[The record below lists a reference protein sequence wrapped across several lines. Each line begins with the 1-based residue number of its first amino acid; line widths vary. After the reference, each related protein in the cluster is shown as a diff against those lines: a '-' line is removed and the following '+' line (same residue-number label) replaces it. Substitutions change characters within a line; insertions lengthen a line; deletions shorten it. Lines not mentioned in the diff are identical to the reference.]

1 MHPDEESPARGAGSS
16 TSTAEPISAK
26 AVPRWLLYGSLGFVL
41 ALGAPVGFLLLRE
54 LMGAATSLQEEFAAN
69 RLFYLYLGL
78 GNLVAFTAFGALLGA
93 IADRL
98 VATNEKLQALAVTDA
113 LTLLRN
119 ARYFSEV
126 LPLESARADRQKQS
140 LGLIIIDL
148 DNFKRINDRFGH
160 VTGDRALVHFASVLL
175 RSIRRVD
182 IPCRIGGEEFAVIC
196 PGAGLEDSARV
207 AERILVT
214 LKESPLPHTSPPE
227 RLTASA
233 GVSVR
238 APGQDHEELLLAADA
253 ALYEAKRAGKDR
265 IATSRLPAEG
275 EPAVT
280 GTHGP

>member
-1 MHPDEESPARGAGSS
+1 MHPAEESPARGAGSP

-69 RLFYLYLGL
+69 RLFYLYLGV

-253 ALYEAKRAGKDR
+253 ALYDAKRAGKDR

>member
-1 MHPDEESPARGAGSS
+1 MHPAEESAARGAGSS
-16 TSTAEPISAK
+16 PSTDEPVAVK
-26 AVPRWLLYGSLGFVL
+26 AVPRRLLYGSLGFVL
-41 ALGAPVGFLLLRE
+41 ALGAPAGCLLLRE
-54 LMGAATSLQEEFAAN
+54 LTGAATSFAEDFAAY
-69 RLFYLYLGL
+69 RFFYLYLGIA
-78 GNLVAFTAFGALLGA
+78 NLVAFTAFGALLGA
-93 IADRL
+93 VADRL

-126 LPLESARADRQKQS
+126 LPLESARADRQNQS

-160 VTGDRALVHFASVLL
+160 VAGDRALVHFASVLL

-196 PGAGLEDSARV
+196 PGAGLEDSRRV
-207 AERILVT
+207 AERILAT
-214 LKESPLPHTSPPE
+214 LKESPLPDTSPPE

-265 IATSRLPAEG
+265 IATSGSSAEG

-280 GTHGP
+280 GTHGR

>member
-1 MHPDEESPARGAGSS
+1 MHPAEESPARGAGSP

-69 RLFYLYLGL
+69 RLFYLYLGV

-253 ALYEAKRAGKDR
+253 ALYEAKRDGKDR

>member
-1 MHPDEESPARGAGSS
+1 MHPAEESPARGAGSP

-207 AERILVT
+207 AERILAT

>member
-1 MHPDEESPARGAGSS
+1 MHDEPN
-16 TSTAEPISAK
+16 SAN
-26 AVPRWLLYGSLGFVL
+26 AVPRWLLYGGLGFLL
-41 ALGAPVGFLLLRE
+41 ALGAPAGCLLLRE
-54 LMGAATSLQEEFAAN
+54 LTGAATSLKEDLAVN
-69 RLFYLYLGL
+69 RFFCLYLGIA
-78 GNLVAFTAFGALLGA
+78 NLVAFTAFGALLGA
-93 IADRL
+93 LADRL
-98 VATNEKLQALAVTDA
+98 VATNEKLKALAVTDE

-119 ARYFSEV
+119 ARYFREV
-126 LPLESARADRQKQS
+126 LPLEAARADRQKQS

-160 VTGDRALVHFASVLL
+160 VAGDRALVHFASVLL
-175 RSIRRVD
+175 HSIRRAD

-196 PGAGLEDSARV
+196 PGAGLEDSRRV
-207 AERILVT
+207 AERILAT
-214 LKESPLPHTSPPE
+214 LKESPLPDTNSPE

-238 APGQDHEELLLAADA
+238 APGQDPEELLLAADA

-265 IATSRLPAEG
+265 IASSRSSAEG

>member
-1 MHPDEESPARGAGSS
+1 MHPAEESAARGAGTSP
-16 TSTAEPISAK
+16 STAEPASLK
-26 AVPRWLLYGSLGFVL
+26 AVPRWLVYGGLGFVL
-41 ALGAPVGFLLLRE
+41 ALGAPAGCLLLRE
-54 LMGAATSLQEEFAAN
+54 LTGAARSFEEDFAAH
-69 RLFYLYLGL
+69 RFFYLYLGIA
-78 GNLVAFTAFGALLGA
+78 NLVAFTAFGALLGA
-93 IADRL
+93 VADRL

-126 LPLESARADRQKQS
+126 LPLESARADRQNQS

-160 VTGDRALVHFASVLL
+160 VAGDRALVHFASVLL
-175 RSIRRVD
+175 RSIRRGD

-196 PGAGLEDSARV
+196 PGAGLEDSRGV
-207 AERILVT
+207 AERILAT
-214 LKESPLPHTSPPE
+214 LKESPLPDTNPPE

-238 APGQDHEELLLAADA
+238 APGRDHDELLLAADA

-265 IATSRLPAEG
+265 IATSRSSAEE
-275 EPAVT
+275 EPAGT

>member
-1 MHPDEESPARGAGSS
+1 MHAAEESPARGAGSS

-54 LMGAATSLQEEFAAN
+54 LIGAATSLQEEFAAN
-69 RLFYLYLGL
+69 RLFYLYLGV

-160 VTGDRALVHFASVLL
+160 VAGDRALVHFASVLL
-175 RSIRRVD
+175 HSIRRVD

-207 AERILVT
+207 AERILAT

>member
-1 MHPDEESPARGAGSS
+1 
-16 TSTAEPISAK
+16 
-26 AVPRWLLYGSLGFVL
+26 
-41 ALGAPVGFLLLRE
+41 LGAPVGFLLLRE
-54 LMGAATSLQEEFAAN
+54 LTGAATSLREEFAAN
-69 RLFYLYLGL
+69 RLFYLYLWI
-78 GNLVAFTAFGALLGA
+78 GNLVALTAFGALLGA
-93 IADRL
+93 MADRL
-98 VATNEKLQALAVTDA
+98 VATNGKLQALAVTDA

-119 ARYFSEV
+119 ARFFSEV
-126 LPLESARADRQKQS
+126 LPLESARADRQNQS

-160 VTGDRALVHFASVLL
+160 VAGDRALVHFASVLL

-207 AERILVT
+207 AERILAT

-265 IATSRLPAEG
+265 IATSRLSAEG

>member
-1 MHPDEESPARGAGSS
+1 MHDEPN
-16 TSTAEPISAK
+16 SAN
-26 AVPRWLLYGSLGFVL
+26 AVPRWLLYGGLGFLL
-41 ALGAPVGFLLLRE
+41 ALGAPAGCLLLRE
-54 LMGAATSLQEEFAAN
+54 LTGAATSLKEDLAVN
-69 RLFYLYLGL
+69 RFFCLYLGIA
-78 GNLVAFTAFGALLGA
+78 NLVAFTAFGALLGA
-93 IADRL
+93 LADRL
-98 VATNEKLQALAVTDA
+98 VATNEKLKALAVTDE

-119 ARYFSEV
+119 ARYFREV
-126 LPLESARADRQKQS
+126 LPLEAARADRQKQS

-160 VTGDRALVHFASVLL
+160 VAGDRALVHFATVLL

-196 PGAGLEDSARV
+196 PGAGLEDSRRV
-207 AERILVT
+207 AERILAT
-214 LKESPLPHTSPPE
+214 LKESPLPDTSPPE

-238 APGQDHEELLLAADA
+238 SPGQDHEVLLLAADA

-265 IATSRLPAEG
+265 VAASGSSVQG

-280 GTHGP
+280 GTHGS